1 MFKFHLA
8 TALGLSALLFL
19 SSCQS
24 ARQPGPGS
32 LTLTSSQSALPTM
45 EMMSQ
50 AATACWFKTKNADFR
65 AYKMAAELNSFSGR
79 PRFLLVPVKNPT
91 ARPLLVVQAE
101 GNPAKI
107 EVFGPMMGQ
116 PVGSKIAHDVKLWAE
131 GQKQCS

>member
-1 MFKFHLA
+1 MFKLDL
-8 TALGLSALLFL
+8 TVLLGLSALVFL
-19 SSCQS
+19 SACQS
-24 ARQPGPGS
+24 SRQAGPGS
-32 LTLTSSQSALPTM
+32 ISLASDAAALPTM
-45 EMMSQ
+45 EAISK
-50 AATACWFKTKNADFR
+50 AATACWFKTKDADFR

-79 PRFLLVPVKNPT
+79 PRILLVPVKNPT

-116 PVGSKIAHDVKLWAE
+116 PVGSKIAHNVKLWAK

>member
-24 ARQPGPGS
+24 ARHPGPGP
-32 LTLTSSQSALPTM
+32 LTLTSAQSALPVM

-50 AATACWFKTKNADFR
+50 AATACWFKTRNADFR

>member
-24 ARQPGPGS
+24 ARQPGPGP
-32 LTLTSSQSALPTM
+32 LTLTSAQSALPVM

-50 AATACWFKTKNADFR
+50 AATACWFKTRNADFR

>member
-24 ARQPGPGS
+24 ALKPGPGP
-32 LTLTSSQSALPTM
+32 LTLTSSQAALPIM

-50 AATACWFKTKNADFR
+50 AATACWFKSKEKDFR
-65 AYKMAAELNSFSGR
+65 VYKMAAELNSFSGR

-131 GQKQCS
+131 GQKKCS

>member
-1 MFKFHLA
+1 
-8 TALGLSALLFL
+8 
-19 SSCQS
+19 
-24 ARQPGPGS
+24 
-32 LTLTSSQSALPTM
+32 
-45 EMMSQ
+45 MSQ
-50 AATACWFKTKNADFR
+50 AATACWFKSKEKDFR
-65 AYKMAAELNSFSGR
+65 VYKMAAELNSFSGR

-131 GQKQCS
+131 GQKKCS

>member
-1 MFKFHLA
+1 
-8 TALGLSALLFL
+8 
-19 SSCQS
+19 
-24 ARQPGPGS
+24 
-32 LTLTSSQSALPTM
+32 M